1 MAFAR
6 PLSQFTGIPL
16 YNLTRD
22 IVSIT
27 NQFGADLKKTKDTNP
42 YESIYDSI
50 EHDQDTEEA
59 VQRAMENGGVISDVQ
74 SGIANKYRSDYRDAL
89 EDDPKSAEKIASE
102 AQKGLIATGMTE
114 QAASDEVKS
123 WGDENYSYGK
133 LDDAIESG
141 ENITEAM
148 TEAMSNKEKD
158 NIAKHIVNKYG
169 STIEY
174 DEKNGIDDTTFNNV
188 DTALKAIDP
197 SYTYKSVLAGMEQ
210 KEKEAAEKKASEDAR
225 DTATKQTFKTIDSGG
240 DYKAGVEAMIKT
252 GMDYQDVKSAL
263 TAQYRKSFIDDY
275 NQGKDVQT
283 QMSRIAT
290 TKAYCDERS
299 GLKIPKKY
307 GGDYYQYEINILNK
321 WLTEQK

>member
-1 MAFAR
+1 M
-6 PLSQFTGIPL
+6 
-16 YNLTRD
+16 
-22 IVSIT
+22 
-27 NQFGADLKKTKDTNP
+27 
-42 YESIYDSI
+42 
-50 EHDQDTEEA
+50 
-59 VQRAMENGGVISDVQ
+59 
-74 SGIANKYRSDYRDAL
+74 
-89 EDDPKSAEKIASE
+89 
-102 AQKGLIATGMTE
+102 
-114 QAASDEVKS
+114 
-123 WGDENYSYGK
+123 
-133 LDDAIESG
+133 
-141 ENITEAM
+141 
-148 TEAMSNKEKD
+148 
-158 NIAKHIVNKYG
+158 NKYG